1 MGTLTARGQR
11 ILEDMRVVNATRG
24 LNGCGVAYINA
35 QQHIHV
41 IKGMVTPQEL
51 IMNNKYQKAV
61 KRKNIACIA
70 HSRAATVGS
79 LTEQFTHPY
88 KFKNVTGV
96 HNGTI
101 QEHGR
106 KYLYEHEKY
115 ESDSENIFA
124 TIEKHGIRKA
134 WSHIDGA
141 AALAFWDKR
150 EKGLCLIRNAQRPL
164 FFAFLDEE
172 GEVDEGA
179 AMVFASEPW
188 MISGCCDRNN
198 VNHSTIWNPPP
209 DALFTFK
216 YNSKTS
222 TVTYKAEVLEPFKWA
237 DHLKVKPYK
246 APLPFTRPHIVLDAK
261 NDKLDG
267 WDEDDLGDYG
277 WWANGFGRK
286 PMLLAPPASG
296 DAYEEIRAKSIKPA
310 EFYKTYK
317 KCVQCDEDL
326 FGTFQMSVIIDDK
339 SAMCPKCA
347 TQGLNTEPINQ
358 VPWRH

>member
-1 MGTLTARGQR
+1 MCGIVGSIGTLSARGHR

-51 IMNNKYQKAV
+51 VLDKKYQKAI

-70 HSRAATVGS
+70 HSRAATVGAH
-79 LTEQFTHPY
+79 TEKYTHPF

-101 QEHGR
+101 QEHNR
-106 KYLYEHEKY
+106 KYLHEHEKY
-115 ESDSENIFA
+115 ESDSENIMA
-124 TIEKHGIRKA
+124 SIDQWGIRKA

-164 FFAFLDEE
+164 FFAFLDKE
-172 GEVDEGA
+172 GEVDSGA
-179 AMVFASEPW
+179 AVVFASEPW

-198 VNHSTIWNPPP
+198 VKHSTIWNPPP

-216 YNSKTS
+216 YNAKTS
-222 TVTYKAEVLEPFKWA
+222 TVTYEAEALTPFKWS
-237 DHLKVKPYK
+237 DHNEVKVYTPT
-246 APLPFTRPHIVLDAK
+246 PPFIKRHKHTVLDVEGA
-261 NDKLDG
+261 
-267 WDEDDLGDYG
+267 EDDLGDYG
-277 WWANGFGRK
+277 WWGRGH
-286 PMLLAPPASG
+286 PLLIAPPASG
-296 DAYEEIRAKSIKPA
+296 EDIRAKDIKPA

-317 KCVQCDEDL
+317 TCVQCDGSL
-326 FGTFQMSVIIDDK
+326 FGLFQMSVIIDEK

-347 TQGLNTEPINQ
+347 TQGLSTKPINQ